1 MSNEELLKKA
11 AETINRL
18 GAAAQDCKSC
28 ERLSQ
33 CNAYK
38 DGDIFHNGD
47 EGYSEDEIKE
57 IMAFVDEIAD
67 LVDDLSWKLDPQ
79 NDF

>member
-1 MSNEELLKKA
+1 MDRDDIKRIVA
-11 AETINRL
+11 GQI
-18 GAAAQDCKSC
+18 
-28 ERLSQ
+28 
-33 CNAYK
+33 CNMLENNIVRGYGGEYFK
-38 DGDIFHNGD
+38 GWLEDGDIFHNGD

-57 IMAFVDEIAD
+57 IMAFVDEIFG